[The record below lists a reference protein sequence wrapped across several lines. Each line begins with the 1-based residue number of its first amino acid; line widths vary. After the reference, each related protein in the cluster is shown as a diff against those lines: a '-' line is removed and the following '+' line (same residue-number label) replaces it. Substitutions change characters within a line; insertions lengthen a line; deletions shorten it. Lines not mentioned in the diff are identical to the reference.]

1 VSTKGQV
8 IFLTGIIVV
17 MMVIARFAP

>member
-1 VSTKGQV
+1 MSARNQV
-8 IFLTGIIVV
+8 IFLVGIIVV